1 MMESYIPAATG
12 ARLARALRTA
22 ALAGLTIGLT
32 ACSVFGIRTA
42 EEARYR
48 VLSTDGE
55 FELREYEN
63 HVVAQTLVEATF
75 DDAGGI
81 AFGRLFRYISGEN
94 AGNAEMAMT
103 APVLVDPTVSG
114 EKIEMTAPVIG
125 RPVATGW
132 RYQFVLPAEYTAAN
146 TPTPTDPAVT
156 IEVVPK
162 SRVAALRFSGSSS
175 EAGIREKTDR
185 MLAWLTA
192 NNFELASQPR
202 WAGYDPP
209 WTIPFLRRN
218 EILVEVE

>member
-1 MMESYIPAATG
+1 MSITRVTARCRKRAAQLG
-12 ARLARALRTA
+12 WPPRRPK
-22 ALAGLTIGLT
+22 
-32 ACSVFGIRTA
+32 
-42 EEARYR
+42 
-48 VLSTDGE
+48 
-55 FELREYEN
+55 
-63 HVVAQTLVEATF
+63 
-75 DDAGGI
+75 AGGI

-162 SRVAALRFSGSSS
+162 SRVAALRFSDS
-175 EAGIREKTDR
+175 TDIIVVEVPITVTR
-185 MLAWLTA
+185 KGQPVPDLTA

>member
-156 IEVVPK
+156 IEQF
-162 SRVAALRFSGSSS
+162 RARLAAALGRLRSAVDHPVPAAKRDLGRSRLTRPSATPHITHHCIEPTVHPAVS
-175 EAGIREKTDR
+175 E
-185 MLAWLTA
+185 LV
-192 NNFELASQPR
+192 QPR
-202 WAGYDPP
+202 RG
-209 WTIPFLRRN
+209 
-218 EILVEVE
+218 